1 MTKSNSLL
9 ANYQALVQNHATQFD
24 PEIAALR
31 QLVEARMQEVHS
43 KEQALVSAQEVELKR
58 ITDALATDA
67 RCLLPI
73 PEFSEFVQEYKRM
86 SRPWYSQKSE
96 SPIADDPTTWVL
108 TTLEIPIVL
117 TNFQTSVDPNGYDD
131 ERTHTLYG
139 YSVSLKLGDAKGV
152 IEVQEKRIYNLDECR
167 EFSPREQI
175 DFFIADYVDD
185 VLREANYP
193 LSEINQLTAEISVL
207 LGYATQVFVL
217 KPRTAVFEYTSTG
230 ED

>member
-73 PEFSEFVQEYKRM
+73 PEFSAFVQEYKRM

-96 SPIADDPTTWVL
+96 SPIADDPT
-108 TTLEIPIVL
+108 
-117 TNFQTSVDPNGYDD
+117 Q
-131 ERTHTLYG
+131 
-139 YSVSLKLGDAKGV
+139 
-152 IEVQEKRIYNLDECR
+152 
-167 EFSPREQI
+167 
-175 DFFIADYVDD
+175 
-185 VLREANYP
+185 
-193 LSEINQLTAEISVL
+193 L
-207 LGYATQVFVL
+207 LGY
-217 KPRTAVFEYTSTG
+217 
-230 ED
+230 